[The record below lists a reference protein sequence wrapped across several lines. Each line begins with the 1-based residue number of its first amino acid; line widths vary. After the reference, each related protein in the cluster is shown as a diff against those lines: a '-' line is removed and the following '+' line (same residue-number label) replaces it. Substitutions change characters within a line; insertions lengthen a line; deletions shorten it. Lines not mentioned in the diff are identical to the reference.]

1 MTQQREIDDLVRE
14 MGQLVTTDRDLAAV
28 AWHSLTLVFEIDDHS
43 RGMEAWGYHG
53 ERFFSTGIQ
62 NHDNIRKVLNKAR
75 DLRTAMRDD
84 NGRAWQACLM
94 QLVRPGPT
102 ITLDFAYDD
111 NPWRLKAV
119 SLDLSDHA
127 MALRS
132 KDHPLGESCPP
143 SEPAVSK

>member
-1 MTQQREIDDLVRE
+1 MTNQSQVDNLIHEI
-14 MGQLVTTDRDLAAV
+14 GQLVLADEETRTV
-28 AWHSLTLVFEIDDHS
+28 EWNSISVVFEIDDHS
-43 RGMEAWGYHG
+43 NGLEGWRYCGRDFAPFAPLKFDAMYRAE
-53 ERFFSTGIQ
+53 
-62 NHDNIRKVLNKAR
+62 
-75 DLRTAMRDD
+75 DLRTAMRDV